1 MADKNTSKPAAKST
15 SSSKSGASKPSG
27 SKASGSSKGASKTD
41 SSSKNSLKA
50 GSAKSGISSTG
61 ASRAGGSKT
70 VGSKTAASNAG
81 GAKAPAAKPAVSR
94 AGTSS
99 KSATPKKP
107 APAPEQPKASATKAT
122 KSAPQKG
129 GGSAPATSSKAA
141 PAPSTASSQKTATK
155 TKPMAAKQ
163 SEPETPTPTP
173 VAEAPVTKTP
183 SKKSAS
189 SGKKPAAVK
198 FPKGIFSPAT
208 GTASSDPFPE
218 KELEK
223 FRVLIQNLRVDNQDE
238 LEVLTEQ
245 LREMTSSENTDDN
258 SAYSLHMAEQGT
270 DAMEREKTFLQAQ
283 RTNDYIKK
291 LDEAI
296 RRIQVGTFGLCRV
309 CGLRLDSK
317 RLLAVPV
324 TQVCTIYKNTSKP
337 CEPGKIQ
344 MEAVGTP
351 GEENE

>member
-1 MADKNTSKPAAKST
+1 MADKKTSKPAAKST

-27 SKASGSSKGASKTD
+27 SKTGSSSKGASKAD
-41 SSSKNSLKA
+41 SSSNNSLKA
-50 GSAKSGISSTG
+50 GSAKP
-61 ASRAGGSKT
+61 GGSTTT
-70 VGSKTAASNAG
+70 VAKAAAKTAV
-81 GAKAPAAKPAVSR
+81 AKA
-94 AGTSS
+94 GTAS

-129 GGSAPATSSKAA
+129 GGSAPATPSKTAS
-141 PAPSTASSQKTATK
+141 APSTASSQKTATK

-218 KELEK
+218 KDLEK
-223 FRVLIQNLRVDNQDE
+223 FRVLIQDLRVENQDE

-291 LDEAI
+291 LDESI
-296 RRIQVGTFGLCRV
+296 RRIQDGTFGLCRV

-351 GEENE
+351 GEEN

>member
-1 MADKNTSKPAAKST
+1 MADKNKPKAAAKST
-15 SSSKSGASKPSG
+15 SSPKPAASKAGGSKPDDAPKSASKSGASASGASAKGSVKAGSSTTGGTKSAPAPAAENSKGAASKAAPSKAG
-27 SKASGSSKGASKTD
+27 SSKASASK
-41 SSSKNSLKA
+41 A
-50 GSAKSGISSTG
+50 E
-61 ASRAGGSKT
+61 
-70 VGSKTAASNAG
+70 
-81 GAKAPAAKPAVSR
+81 APAEKPA
-94 AGTSS
+94 AQ
-99 KSATPKKP
+99 
-107 APAPEQPKASATKAT
+107 PESSATKAT
-122 KSAPQKG
+122 RPAPQKG
-129 GGSAPATSSKAA
+129 GGSAPTTPPKAA

-155 TKPMAAKQ
+155 TNPMAAKQ
-163 SEPETPTPTP
+163 SEPEIPTP
-173 VAEAPVTKTP
+173 VEETPVTKTP
-183 SKKSAS
+183 SKKSAQS
-189 SGKKPAAVK
+189 AGKKPAAVK

-218 KELEK
+218 KDLEK
-223 FRVLIQNLRVDNQDE
+223 FRVLIQDLRVDNQDE

-296 RRIQVGTFGLCRV
+296 RRIQDGTFGLCRV

-317 RLLAVPV
+317 RLMAVPV

>member
-1 MADKNTSKPAAKST
+1 M
-15 SSSKSGASKPSG
+15 
-27 SKASGSSKGASKTD
+27 
-41 SSSKNSLKA
+41 
-50 GSAKSGISSTG
+50 
-61 ASRAGGSKT
+61 
-70 VGSKTAASNAG
+70 
-81 GAKAPAAKPAVSR
+81 
-94 AGTSS
+94 
-99 KSATPKKP
+99 
-107 APAPEQPKASATKAT
+107 
-122 KSAPQKG
+122 
-129 GGSAPATSSKAA
+129 
-141 PAPSTASSQKTATK
+141 
-155 TKPMAAKQ
+155 
-163 SEPETPTPTP
+163 
-173 VAEAPVTKTP
+173 
-183 SKKSAS
+183 
-189 SGKKPAAVK
+189 K

-218 KELEK
+218 KDLEK
-223 FRVLIQNLRVDNQDE
+223 FRVLIQDLRVENQDE

-291 LDEAI
+291 LDESI
-296 RRIQVGTFGLCRV
+296 RRIQDGTFGLCRV

-351 GEENE
+351 GEEN